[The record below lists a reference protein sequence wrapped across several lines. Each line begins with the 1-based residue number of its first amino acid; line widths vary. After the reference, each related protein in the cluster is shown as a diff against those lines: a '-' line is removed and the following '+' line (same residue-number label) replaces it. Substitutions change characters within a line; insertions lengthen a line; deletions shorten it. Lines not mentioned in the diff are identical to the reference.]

1 MRLSPVAL
9 TLPLLVALS
18 CALPDFR
25 IEGSGEDFARF
36 AGRWEGIYS
45 SDESGRAGT
54 VVFSVRQDGS
64 QARGEIIMVPRGWG
78 KPLGAAAQRPAGE
91 RPDLLHALHFRLM
104 RLEGD
109 RVSGTLEPY
118 RDPDCGCDLE
128 TSFEGKLSNDVIVGT
143 YRSRA
148 LEGEETTGEEVM
160 AGIWK
165 VKKTK

>member
-1 MRLSPVAL
+1 MSLSVVAL

-18 CALPDFR
+18 CTLPDFR

-36 AGRWEGIYS
+36 SGRWEGIYS

-54 VVFSVRQDGS
+54 VVFSVSKDGS
-64 QARGEIIMVPRGWG
+64 QSRGEIIMIPRGWG
-78 KPLGAAAQRPAGE
+78 KPLGANDERPAGE
-91 RPDLLHALHFRLM
+91 RPDLLHALRFRLM

-109 RVSGTLEPY
+109 RVTGILEPY

-128 TSFEGKLSNDVIVGT
+128 TSFEGKLTHDVIAGT

-148 LEGEETTGEEVM
+148 LEGKETTGEEVM
-160 AGIWK
+160 AGVWK
-165 VKKTK
+165 VKKTN